1 MHRLYPVGISL
12 DRQVG
17 SDVVLQNYHIPAGVS
32 GAPQPPQQMPGP
44 ADLARSAAL
53 TLPLPTSPQ
62 TVVKV
67 LLYSLGRNPS
77 VFPRPERYHPRRWL
91 GSRSSGTRS
100 PSLAFGFGLRQC
112 LGRRLAETEML
123 LLLHHVSRPAP
134 PRPQGHAAGPA
145 WPVGEWVG

>member
-1 MHRLYPVGISL
+1 MGPHSPCSRRQARLTF
-12 DRQVG
+12 
-17 SDVVLQNYHIPAGVS
+17 
-32 GAPQPPQQMPGP
+32 
-44 ADLARSAAL
+44 ARSEAL

-91 GSRSSGTRS
+91 DSRSSGTRS

-123 LLLHHVSRPAP
+123 LLLHHVSRPGP
-134 PRPQGHAAGPA
+134 PWPQ
-145 WPVGEWVG
+145 